1 MRAVLVLCVLVV
13 ACSGGSDGGMSTS
26 SSSAGGVTANCADGD
41 SSLVEGTLD
50 GKPVNVM
57 GTTRGWSW
65 LNFGNP
71 SKFDGRFDG
80 GAVHLEWASTTPNK
94 AVTTVT
100 AATLTLDA
108 NAGART
114 FQSGSLVYDS
124 PDPEKILKATL
135 TFDTGSV
142 TVCMRQT
149 D

>member
-1 MRAVLVLCVLVV
+1 MLVV
-13 ACSGGSDGGMSTS
+13 ACSGGTDGGGSTS
-26 SSSAGGVTANCADGD
+26 SSGGSSSGGSAGGITANCADGD

-50 GKPVNVM
+50 GKPVNVT
-57 GTTRGWSW
+57 GTTKNWSW
-65 LNFGNP
+65 INIGNP
-71 SKFDGRFDG
+71 SKFDGTFE
-80 GAVHLEWASTTPNK
+80 GAVHLEWGSTTPNK

-100 AATLTLDA
+100 AATLTLAA